1 MTKINGKIG
10 DAMIS
15 KAFSGD
21 SVRYGDF
28 LDVYDVLHI
37 FLVADFTLVFFVRGR
52 ILIASERF
60 YAVHVSSNALY
71 SFAFKSLAWKTNLG
85 KVEH

>member
-28 LDVYDVLHI
+28 LDMI
-37 FLVADFTLVFFVRGR
+37 
-52 ILIASERF
+52 
-60 YAVHVSSNALY
+60 
-71 SFAFKSLAWKTNLG
+71 
-85 KVEH
+85 